1 MYMAIFVCLSFCQT
15 YVPVFLP
22 FYNYIRTL
30 SFLPLPLPLPFT
42 PTLHFPS
49 PLSSWVNDWSALIT
63 SEEPAKDVAGA
74 EALLAR
80 HAEHKAE
87 IDEREKTFQTFNE
100 MGKSLNFKGH
110 FAAREVIFHTN

>member
-1 MYMAIFVCLSFCQT
+1 MYVHGSFLMSFCHT
-15 YVPVFLP
+15 YQF
-22 FYNYIRTL
+22 
-30 SFLPLPLPLPFT
+30 SFRFTTTISSLPLPPPPPLPVN
-42 PTLHFPS
+42 PNTLLPS
-49 PLSSWVNDWSALIT
+49 PLSSWINDWSALIT

-110 FAAREVIFHTN
+110 FAAREVNFHNNE

>member
-1 MYMAIFVCLSFCQT
+1 MYLAIFLCHFVTHTCFLSVLQLPSPSCLF
-15 YVPVFLP
+15 
-22 FYNYIRTL
+22 
-30 SFLPLPLPLPFT
+30 PLPLPFLLT
-42 PTLHFPS
+42 PTLHS
-49 PLSSWVNDWSALIT
+49 SLLSSWINDWSALIT

-87 IDEREKTFQTFNE
+87 IDEREKTFQTFND

-110 FAAREVIFHTN
+110 FAAREVNFHNTE

>member
-1 MYMAIFVCLSFCQT
+1 MYLAIFLCHFVT
-15 YVPVFLP
+15 H
-22 FYNYIRTL
+22 T
-30 SFLPLPLPLPFT
+30 SFLSVLQLSSSPALPPPSLNPNTSL
-42 PTLHFPS
+42 PS
-49 PLSSWVNDWSALIT
+49 PLSSWINDWSALIT
-63 SEEPAKDVAGA
+63 GEEPAKDVAGA

-110 FAAREVIFHTN
+110 FAAREVSFHNNE

>member
-1 MYMAIFVCLSFCQT
+1 MSFCHT
-15 YVPVFLP
+15 YQFS
-22 FYNYIRTL
+22 FRFTTTI
-30 SFLPLPLPLPFT
+30 SFLPLPPPPPLPLYSNT
-42 PTLHFPS
+42 SLPS
-49 PLSSWVNDWSALIT
+49 PLSSWINDWSALIT

-110 FAAREVIFHTN
+110 FAAREVNFHDNE